1 MKNTSMKNFF
11 REMYN
16 HSIYYDNNKKTKSEN
31 AMILH
36 VR

>member
-11 REMYN
+11 QEIYN
-16 HSIYYDNNKKTKSEN
+16 HSIYYDNKKKKSEN

>member
-11 REMYN
+11 QEIYN
-16 HSIYYDNNKKTKSEN
+16 HSIYYDNKKKSEN

>member
-11 REMYN
+11 QEMYN
-16 HSIYYDNNKKTKSEN
+16 HSIYYNNKKTKSEN
-31 AMILH
+31 AVILH